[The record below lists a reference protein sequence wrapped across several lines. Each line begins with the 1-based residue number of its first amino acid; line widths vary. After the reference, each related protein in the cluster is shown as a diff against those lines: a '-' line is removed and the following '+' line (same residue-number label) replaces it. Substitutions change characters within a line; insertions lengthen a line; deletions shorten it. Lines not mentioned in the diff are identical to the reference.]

1 MKTDTPVRSL
11 SKEELI
17 EILHGYELI
26 FLTQKTIERVHG
38 YVDPIDDKV
47 YEIYEKYKARLEAI
61 LEGEKKTAK

>member
-1 MKTDTPVRSL
+1 MKNDASVMSL

-38 YVDPIDDKV
+38 YADPIDDKI

-61 LEGEKKTAK
+61 LEGEKNTAK